1 MAGTDEFATYKYI
14 SDFLNENKSQSDEF
28 PTKKNICDTYV
39 TVAKPPSLPNLDA
52 YKDDEFVMQKD
63 IALGL
68 LDINIVDRTG
78 GTISFVYN
86 GTTYTAANTPV
97 KVLAG
102 TVLTVK
108 T

>member
-52 YKDDEFVMQKD
+52 
-63 IALGL
+63 
-68 LDINIVDRTG
+68 
-78 GTISFVYN
+78 
-86 GTTYTAANTPV
+86 
-97 KVLAG
+97 
-102 TVLTVK
+102 
-108 T
+108 